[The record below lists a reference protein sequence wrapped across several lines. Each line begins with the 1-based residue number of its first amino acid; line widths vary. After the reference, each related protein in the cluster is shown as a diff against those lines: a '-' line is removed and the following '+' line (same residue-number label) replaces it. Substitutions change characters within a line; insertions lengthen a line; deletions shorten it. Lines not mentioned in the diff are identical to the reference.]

1 MRGSDD
7 LSFCLVSGWDS
18 FSLSYGK
25 AGPDT
30 RLSRLEQGKP
40 RAEPARAVH
49 V

>member
-30 RLSRLEQGKP
+30 RLSRLEQGEAP
-40 RAEPARAVH
+40 S
-49 V
+49 

>member
-7 LSFCLVSGWDS
+7 VSFCLVSGWDS

-30 RLSRLEQGKP
+30 RLSRLEQGE
-40 RAEPARAVH
+40 ALS
-49 V
+49 